1 MLRCLFRYTG
11 TLGVRENLS
20 PRYTLRRSFLTVE
33 TEAGP
38 GARVGWLDLATLED
52 RAGAFLLKGDALALA
67 DEGGRLVLYRAALQ
81 DTDSRGFYAIDFIA
95 PLGELMERDG
105 ALFLEIE

>member
-1 MLRCLFRYTG
+1 MVNALYADLDADEGWELVYT
-11 TLGVRENLS
+11 
-20 PRYTLRRSFLTVE
+20 YTVE

-38 GARVGWLDLATLED
+38 GARVGWLDLTTLED
-52 RAGAFLLKGDALALA
+52 RTGAFLLKDGTLALA
-67 DEGGRLVLYRAALQ
+67 DEGGRLALYRAALR